1 MIDISQLN
9 SGNRICAFI
18 RHGEKNIEKFSLTD
32 AGKRE
37 VVNFSQSLLELEKQ
51 IAVYTSPEDRCVET
65 ATIITSVVSNNKC
78 NFVVSNILGKPGIQV
93 KDTKEYTKLTD
104 VMKCRDIFLEWKE
117 CPHDYTPLL
126 HDSGKKKHR
135 RNHML
140 YAMQIAVC
148 VFSRNK
154 SCKDTAYFFS
164 CSALMK
170 LYASRTVSNSLAFS
184 SGMLTPSSSSM
195 AYTSS

>member
-104 VMKCRDIFLEWKE
+104 VMKCRDIFSEWKMGMHYDAMHNPDMIKTKILE
-117 CPHDYTPLL
+117 FFLHTSISNGVTLYVSQSGTVACTGYSLGLIDYMTDDEEWVNYLDGYIL
-126 HDSGKKKHR
+126 R
-135 RNHML
+135 L
-140 YAMQIAVC
+140 
-148 VFSRNK
+148 
-154 SCKDTAYFFS
+154 
-164 CSALMK
+164 
-170 LYASRTVSNSLAFS
+170 
-184 SGMLTPSSSSM
+184 
-195 AYTSS
+195 